1 MSDYLKKITTE
12 KTLCHSKAFA
22 FVLREFADLVARGH
36 TELEL
41 PFTNQSQVSY
51 GSDEEGNIIAA
62 SVHAYDPAKRVCW
75 IQFSAVD
82 AAHRRRGAYRA
93 LFAHVAQL
101 ARRAGAVKIYSGIA
115 TANEEMHQV
124 ASQLARRA
132 VTVRYKYDLSDPLPG
147 QEGAAK

>member
-1 MSDYLKKITTE
+1 MSDYLKNITTE

-22 FVLREFADLVARGH
+22 FVLREFSDLVARGH
-36 TELEL
+36 AELEL

-51 GSDEEGNIIAA
+51 GTDAHGNIIAA

-82 AAHRRRGAYRA
+82 GAHRRRGAYRA

-115 TANEEMHQV
+115 TANESMHQV
-124 ASQLARRA
+124 AAQLTRRP
-132 VTVRYKYDLSDPLPG
+132 VTVRYKYDLTDQVPN
-147 QEGAAK
+147 QESPAK